1 MNNGASTASL
11 VCNRCKVIVY
21 FNELANVAE
30 TCQKRKCWIKKKEAV
45 MEAALKSGK
54 HPDDFIAVAKGE
66 IIVHKVETP
75 RHNPVVNSDHYSSHG
90 FCD

>member
-1 MNNGASTASL
+1 M
-11 VCNRCKVIVY
+11 I
-21 FNELANVAE
+21 
-30 TCQKRKCWIKKKEAV
+30 
-45 MEAALKSGK
+45 EAALKSGK

-75 RHNPVVNSDHYSSHG
+75 RHTPVANSTEYGPLEG